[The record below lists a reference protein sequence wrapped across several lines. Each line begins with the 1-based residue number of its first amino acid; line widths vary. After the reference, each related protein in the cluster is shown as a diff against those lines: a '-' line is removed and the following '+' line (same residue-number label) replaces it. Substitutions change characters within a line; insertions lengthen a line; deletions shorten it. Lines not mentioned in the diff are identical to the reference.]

1 MNASSNQCPK
11 EMIAAYL
18 DGMLDAEAGY
28 LFEQHLCDCMFCN
41 AELDEQRRLIM
52 ALDSTLGMTSDLP
65 LPQNFIRIVTARA
78 ESDLSGM
85 RDRLEHKR
93 AARFCLILA
102 GAGFALIGAAA
113 GKAILLSGWTIVD
126 QALGIFSLLWMA
138 LRDAAIGLTV
148 VSRVVGGGLVPEAHF
163 AGLVALLLVLA
174 LVLLFLL
181 IGRYHRHH
189 DMRLANNQHIASV

>member
-1 MNASSNQCPK
+1 
-11 EMIAAYL
+11 
-18 DGMLDAEAGY
+18 
-28 LFEQHLCDCMFCN
+28 LCDCMFCN
-41 AELDEQRRLIM
+41 AELNEQRRLIL
-52 ALDSTLGMTSDLP
+52 ALDSTLGTASDLP
-65 LPQNFIRIVTARA
+65 LPQNFIRIVMARA

-93 AARFCLILA
+93 AARFCLILG

-113 GKAILLSGWTIVD
+113 GKALLVNAWTIVD
-126 QALGIFSLLWMA
+126 QALGIFGLLWMA

-148 VSRVVGGGLVPEAHF
+148 VSRVLGGGLVPEPHF

-189 DMRLANNQHIASV
+189 DLRLANNRHTASV